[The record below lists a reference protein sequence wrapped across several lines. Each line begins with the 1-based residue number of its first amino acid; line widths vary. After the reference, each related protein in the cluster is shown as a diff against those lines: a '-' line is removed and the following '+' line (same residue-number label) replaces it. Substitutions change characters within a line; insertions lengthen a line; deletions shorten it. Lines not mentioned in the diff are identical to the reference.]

1 MHFLIFENAMSKK
14 IAPGIFRFV
23 SMLCFNIWK
32 SNEQKHCARNF
43 EIRKYAFSNIWK
55 SDEQKVAPVIFR
67 FVCFFLNIW
76 KSDEQKHCA
85 RSFETRKYAFFD
97 IWKSD
102 EETIA
107 PGIYR
112 FVSMLCCN
120 IWKSDEQKKR
130 ARNLRFISMLSLIFE
145 KGMSKNIYPQIF
157 VGVGK
162 NFRVCRNA
170 FIYLKVTSKKKCTR
184 TVCL

>member
-1 MHFLIFENAMSKK
+1 MSKK